1 MFNCNSFGAEGIGEN
16 NRNRNARQLEGYTG
30 PWVWRTFGICISYV
44 GFLKKCFHLVICIS
58 IFDGSPDFRYKT
70 VYWLWPGTIHKTA
83 SVVIPANFRRV
94 FASHLTSGHPFNW
107 FFFSICV
114 FSSIFCCS
122 FFFATDSHV
131 RFNQMYQHVN
141 SKTEELGNVA
151 LRNGRKLQN
160 LILKIKINF

>member
-30 PWVWRTFGICISYV
+30 PWVWRTFGIWISYV

-58 IFDGSPDFRYKT
+58 IFDGNPDFRYKT
-70 VYWLWPGTIHKTA
+70 VYWLWPGTIHKTS

-107 FFFSICV
+107 FFFSMCLQFHLLLRV
-114 FSSIFCCS
+114 LL
-122 FFFATDSHV
+122 FFLLQLLMWDLIKCINIWIV
-131 RFNQMYQHVN
+131 RQ
-141 SKTEELGNVA
+141 
-151 LRNGRKLQN
+151 RN
-160 LILKIKINF
+160 